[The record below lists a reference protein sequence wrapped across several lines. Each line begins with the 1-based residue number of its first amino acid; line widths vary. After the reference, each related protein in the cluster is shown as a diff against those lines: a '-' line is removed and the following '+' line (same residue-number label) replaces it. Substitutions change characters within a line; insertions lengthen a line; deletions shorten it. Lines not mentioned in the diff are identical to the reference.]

1 LALTPLADT
10 STSDAP
16 CFSVLAGSESFPQ
29 TPGSASFGVWKRNAK
44 KQLPAR
50 VRHEVASQRQM
61 AELLEKIILQAHF
74 QDAGSL
80 KTEKK
85 ERQLKPPHREP
96 WPSAEDLNNQA
107 VETQR
112 SAIDLLLEQSQ
123 LYGESVQEAAQT
135 IKRTGN
141 EEDASAISAG
151 ASKQRPGLSR
161 PTTADEHS
169 ETSSNHGSVPRR
181 LLPEREEASRSSSR
195 STSKRVP
202 SKKPGVPRTQSKKK
216 PFTGWSH
223 LRLAA
228 TALQP
233 FGGLG
238 GALKKVSGKDK
249 DDHQDEDGSKH
260 EDEQEEGKAEEASE
274 AAQNPTPIKATM
286 FDTCFALSKQY
297 FVPIDEVKKCLEEFK
312 QIDTSGDMLIS
323 EAEFE
328 ASTRQNL
335 NWPEDQDLPA
345 NLARKIKKYFQDMD
359 KDRNDVI
366 DFEEYFDWS
375 MKHRWSE
382 EFLALD
388 DKDMENRQLAR
399 QLGVSIAEV
408 ERYRRMFDEFDTDG
422 SDEISQSEFVYV
434 IMQIMEV
441 KDPRDISSQRLHR
454 YWQEVDTDA
463 SGNVSFQEFLSW
475 MLTKGPEH
483 VKRVW

>member
-1 LALTPLADT
+1 
-10 STSDAP
+10 
-16 CFSVLAGSESFPQ
+16 
-29 TPGSASFGVWKRNAK
+29 
-44 KQLPAR
+44 
-50 VRHEVASQRQM
+50 M

-135 IKRTGN
+135 IKPPVSQPPRTGN